1 MAADYKVTEL
11 FCVIDEFYKYFGAE
25 NAGHCTG
32 KLLIGDDGTKRRRCK
47 ASLSDSEIM
56 TILLSRTGLF
66 LLHFYCLAYNLRL
79 ILSTKLYRYTQ
90 NLQQNL

>member
-32 KLLIGDDGTKRRRCK
+32 CKLNCVSKVNIFFFDDTV
-47 ASLSDSEIM
+47 
-56 TILLSRTGLF
+56 
-66 LLHFYCLAYNLRL
+66 
-79 ILSTKLYRYTQ
+79 
-90 NLQQNL
+90 